1 MTRDPNNRRKCFQGL
16 TAVRHAGIYSQDPL
30 HICRCEFHRAFRIWP
45 DGLVYDVQY
54 ARADE
59 SFRSTGFFRLAD
71 LSVLGIAIAYALAK
85 PVQNGLDQL
94 DGGVATPEGPMDI
107 SRRREEDGND
117 VVANKGAGVN
127 LEDHKPVVDRIPS
140 SGVGSSFVAD
150 PQGGFLQ
157 SDRGR
162 NSPSTLTGHQCC
174 YPRRFCRRLAGRRL

>member
-1 MTRDPNNRRKCFQGL
+1 MQGYIRKILFIYAGVNSIVHFGYGPTVLYMMSNTPEQMKVFGL
-16 TAVRHAGIYSQDPL
+16 Q
-30 HICRCEFHRAFRIWP
+30 
-45 DGLVYDVQY
+45 
-54 ARADE
+54 
-59 SFRSTGFFRLAD
+59 GFFGWLIFF
-71 LSVLGIAIAYALAK
+71 VLGIAIAYALAK

-150 PQGGFLQ
+150 PQGAFLQ